1 MSLQR
6 GVPLAGGLEVQPLL
20 LDDLVFEALCGDL
33 VRGVVFF
40 DEVVYDGV
48 RLPAIYEIR
57 KLRFICVGPDAPHHK
72 TVVEVVDQRGDAAVG
87 VVLGKRGIFV
97 LCLLRVEEDRLEG
110 QAEFTQDHLHFPTG
124 PMNIALSTRG

>member
-20 LDDLVFEALCGDL
+20 LDDLVFEALRRDL

-48 RLPAIYEIR
+48 RLPAI
-57 KLRFICVGPDAPHHK
+57 H
-72 TVVEVVDQRGDAAVG
+72 
-87 VVLGKRGIFV
+87 
-97 LCLLRVEEDRLEG
+97 
-110 QAEFTQDHLHFPTG
+110 
-124 PMNIALSTRG
+124 